1 MNLMR
6 RTNLHS
12 NVEVV
17 MLLTVYTNFQVFAH
31 FALQFSPMKMYFWC
45 LANISLKLLTN
56 IFCLLPSFFTW
67 NILKH
72 LRYLCCKRYTA
83 RHRTEFVTFPGTPIA
98 NQWFSLLTEKICLL
112 CETIFVEEFYTFTE
126 RGTESALFLFCAS
139 HSMFC
144 CSAKIK

>member
-1 MNLMR
+1 MR

-17 MLLTVYTNFQVFAH
+17 MLLMLCTNFQVFAH
-31 FALQFSPMKMYFWC
+31 FALQSSPMKLYFWC
-45 LANISLKLLTN
+45 LANVFLKSLTN

-72 LRYLCCKRYTA
+72 LRYLCCKKYRPTA
-83 RHRTEFVTFPGTPIA
+83 RHRTEYMTFPGTPIA
-98 NQWFSLLTEKICLL
+98 NQWFSPLTTKICLL

-126 RGTESALFLFCAS
+126 RRAESVLFLFSAS
-139 HSMFC
+139 HSTFS